1 VAQPGPARSGR
12 AGPGRRAARPVQGT
26 SADTHNHTFH
36 TTISL
41 LSHSATAAQQSSMI
55 GFQNVDSKGIVH
67 NPGVQRWPDGGDR
80 SAAQPPAGLQC
91 I

>member
-1 VAQPGPARSGR
+1 MTGQPFKHNLCGGI
-12 AGPGRRAARPVQGT
+12 PG
-26 SADTHNHTFH
+26 ADTHNH

-55 GFQNVDSKGIVH
+55 GFQNVDSGGIVH

-80 SAAQPPAGLQC
+80 SAAQPPAQLQG